1 MYVCK
6 YVCMYV
12 CKYPSDVGVCVCI
25 GGGGVGVL
33 VKVFK
38 KNNNRKWFLS
48 GIWSGMG
55 MEVPTKKKKKTTKTT
70 QGKKKTSLFSF
81 YFTSI

>member
-1 MYVCK
+1 M

-25 GGGGVGVL
+25 GGGGMGVL

-38 KNNNRKWFLS
+38 KQKQKVVFVWYLGWDGDGGAHKKVR
-48 GIWSGMG
+48 
-55 MEVPTKKKKKTTKTT
+55 EKKKEI
-70 QGKKKTSLFSF
+70 
-81 YFTSI
+81 Y